1 MPLWDIFGRPSAVL
15 GVGDAAAKMT
25 EGDVP
30 DLMELTL
37 ISDRR

>member
-1 MPLWDIFGRPSAVL
+1 MPLWDIFRQPSAVL
-15 GVGDAAAKMT
+15 GIGDAAAKTT
-25 EGDVP
+25 EGYVP